1 MYLPPDPQ
9 WLRALLNEDCPG
21 LDLTVDLL
29 RIGAQRGV
37 MTFAPKAD
45 CVLGGADEAAWLLRD
60 QGLAV
65 TATAGNGA
73 RPRGGEVF
81 LTARGA
87 AADLHRCWKA
97 CQSLMEYMSGIA
109 GRAALMVER
118 ARAANP
124 RVQVAVTR
132 KNLPGAKRVCL
143 EAACC
148 GGATVHRQGL
158 SDSILIFAQHR
169 AFLADGGAKA
179 LAAHWEQWRQ
189 AMPERKIAVEVDTPE
204 EALLLARAGA
214 DVIQCEKVPLP
225 VLTETVR
232 ALRAAAPAIT
242 ILAAGGVNGDNAAA
256 YAATGVDV
264 LVTTWPYFGRPAD
277 IKVVM
282 RAACGAE

>member
-1 MYLPPDPQ
+1 
-9 WLRALLNEDCPG
+9 
-21 LDLTVDLL
+21 
-29 RIGAQRGV
+29 
-37 MTFAPKAD
+37 
-45 CVLGGADEAAWLLRD
+45 
-60 QGLAV
+60 
-65 TATAGNGA
+65 
-73 RPRGGEVF
+73 
-81 LTARGA
+81 
-87 AADLHRCWKA
+87 
-97 CQSLMEYMSGIA
+97 MSGIA

-214 DVIQCEKVPLP
+214 DVIQCEKFPLP